1 MRSIMST
8 NIILL
13 FNYIFDS
20 EVGIQ
25 FFFSISMLHKFFS
38 CQRIKVF
45 LFMFSVV
52 IPIMLTVY
60 GIGCIPQAYLFS
72 LGPRTALNTMT
83 FVILNVVFGK
93 NLKIFI
99 IISI

>member
-1 MRSIMST
+1 MSFAQK
-8 NIILL
+8 LE
-13 FNYIFDS
+13 FS
-20 EVGIQ
+20 
-25 FFFSISMLHKFFS
+25 FFFFNMLHKFFS

-45 LFMFSVV
+45 LMFSVV

-93 NLKIFI
+93 NLQIFI
-99 IISI
+99 IIISV